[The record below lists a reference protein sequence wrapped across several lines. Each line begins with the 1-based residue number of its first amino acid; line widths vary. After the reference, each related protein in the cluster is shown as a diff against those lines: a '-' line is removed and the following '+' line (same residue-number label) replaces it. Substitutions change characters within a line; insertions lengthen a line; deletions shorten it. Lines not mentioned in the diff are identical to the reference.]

1 MDRVKNIISNLIG
14 KLKFNLDLSKD
25 KNVISVKNYQGKEL
39 IYSNVVDLK
48 LENSFN
54 VKYLKNPEVFYIE
67 NHIDNLY
74 NDVYVKFSELEYVP
88 KIGIEAEFYA
98 LNVLDKKEFYDFVMN
113 FSTEKQIDLNRI
125 KSEEGQNQFELEFSP
140 YFNIK
145 KLIFDF
151 NILKKLLLES
161 KYSVIFNAKPFYQ
174 EVGSSLQINIT
185 LNDKDGKNL
194 FAKNKIKGIDDESNI
209 LKNAV
214 AGLLEKTNSLLS
226 MYIKSEDCLVRY
238 DLEFNKI
245 YFSMGKIPAP
255 TCNSWGI
262 NNRTCSIRIPIPKN
276 QISIEKYQTED
287 QNNRRIEFRVPSS
300 DCNIKH
306 AIFGVLYSILYGIEN
321 QLEPI
326 EPTNNNVFEQ
336 ELLYKSIENE
346 F

>member
-1 MDRVKNIISNLIG
+1 MDRIKNIISNLIE
-14 KLKFNLDLSKD
+14 KLKFNLYLNKD
-25 KNVISVKNYQGKEL
+25 KEIVSIKNYQGKEL
-39 IYSNVVDLK
+39 TGSDLFDLK
-48 LENSFN
+48 LRNSFS

-67 NHIDNLY
+67 NHIDDLY
-74 NDVYVKFSELEYVP
+74 NDIYIKFSELEFIP
-88 KIGIEAEFYA
+88 KIGIESEFYA
-98 LNVLDKKEFYDFVMN
+98 LNVLDKNEFYDFVMN
-113 FSTEKQIDLNRI
+113 FSKEKQIGLNRI

-140 YFNIK
+140 YFNIN

-161 KYSVIFNAKPFYQ
+161 KYSAIFDAKPFYQ

-185 LNDKDGKNL
+185 LNNRNGKNL
-194 FAKNKIKGIDDESNI
+194 FAKNKTKRIDYESDI

-226 MYIKSEDCLVRY
+226 LYIKSEDCLVRY

-245 YFSMGKIPAP
+245 YFLMGKIPAP
-255 TCNSWGI
+255 TFNCWGV
-262 NNRTCSIRIPIPKN
+262 NNRTCSVRIPIPKN
-276 QISIEKYQTED
+276 QTSIEKHQTED
-287 QNNRRIEFRVPSS
+287 RNNRRIEFRVPSS
-300 DCNIKH
+300 DCNIKY

-326 EPTNNNVFEQ
+326 EPTKNNVFEQ